1 MNVLNFDSQK
11 VRIEK
16 GVVKKRTSLLEYQQ
30 FCMARDYLWVSPIV
44 LDCGIS
50 VRTAS
55 LIDWVDSDLI
65 TEFCLGLNLEHAF
78 IQRVD
83 KLFCMKVIR
92 ELLWMFRERG
102 FLWGDMAPRNMVLDK
117 KSDIIYIFDFERK
130 LVIKDNLLEEKIFNR
145 FFRNYAYEEF
155 SCVLF
160 PYDQE
165 ILFAELLAVDSVE
178 KIPSSEIQSKR
189 KKRLL
194 EHLIGQ
200 REEYFVREVC
210 LAEDLMSAVATPFMV
225 GDGVVYPMFL
235 IEKIVKKGGSYAYA
249 KTVKALEKC
258 SNGAE
263 KLAVLEATIRRFF
276 SDGRERI

>member
-1 MNVLNFDSQK
+1 MDVLNFDSRK
-11 VRIEK
+11 VRIGK

-30 FCMARDYLWVSPIV
+30 FCLARDYLQSNLIV

-50 VRTAS
+50 VKTAS
-55 LIDWVDSDLI
+55 LIDWTNNDLI
-65 TEFCLGLNLEHAF
+65 TEFCLGLNLEHAL
-78 IQRVD
+78 IQQID
-83 KLFCMKVIR
+83 KLFCINVIR
-92 ELLWMFRERG
+92 ELLQMFRKRG

-117 KSDIIYIFDFERK
+117 KSNIIYIFDFERK
-130 LVIKDNLLEEKIFNR
+130 LIIKDNPLDEENFNR

-160 PYDQE
+160 PCDQKA
-165 ILFAELLAVDSVE
+165 LFAELLVVDSGGE
-178 KIPSSEIQSKR
+178 ILTSEIGSKR

-200 REEYFVREVC
+200 KERYLIEEVC
-210 LAEDLMSAVATPFMV
+210 LVEDLMSAAATPFMAN
-225 GDGVVYPMFL
+225 DKVVYPMFL

-249 KTVKALEKC
+249 TTVKALEKC

-263 KLAVLEATIRRFF
+263 KLAVLETAIRRFF
-276 SDGRERI
+276 SDVREKT

>member
-16 GVVKKRTSLLEYQQ
+16 GVVKKHTSLMEYQQ
-30 FCMARDYLWVSPIV
+30 FCLARDYLRSSPIV

-50 VRTAS
+50 VRTVS
-55 LIDWVDSDLI
+55 LIDWTDNDLI
-65 TEFCLGLNLEHAF
+65 TEFCLGLNLEHAL
-78 IQRVD
+78 IQGMD

-92 ELLWMFRERG
+92 ELLQMFRERG
-102 FLWGDMAPRNMVLDK
+102 FLWGDIAPRNMVLDK
-117 KSDIIYIFDFERK
+117 KSNIIYIFDFERK
-130 LVIKDNLLEEKIFNR
+130 LIIKDGPLNKETFNR

-160 PYDQE
+160 PCDQE
-165 ILFAELLAVDSVE
+165 VLFADLLDVDFVG
-178 KIPSSEIQSKR
+178 EILTFEIGSKR

-194 EHLIGQ
+194 EHLMGKK
-200 REEYFVREVC
+200 EKYLVREVC
-210 LAEDLMSAVATPFMV
+210 LVEDLMSAAATPFIV
-225 GDGVVYPMFL
+225 NNRTVYPMFL

-249 KTVKALEKC
+249 ETIKALEKC

-263 KLAVLEATIRRFF
+263 KLAVLKVTIERFF
-276 SDGRERI
+276 SDD